1 MKNKVLI
8 LILIILIIA
17 TVLGVVYLTLTKEN
31 EKEVANAENYKY
43 NEEENNINITNEEQ
57 IVKDAVMINGKIYY
71 STGEK
76 SKNTAR
82 CGVMDGRITET
93 VENGKLPTKNNESNF
108 GIDYGYQFVDENTV
122 EVKINNDFIVF
133 KTE

>member
-8 LILIILIIA
+8 LILIILIIV
-17 TVLGVVYLTLTKEN
+17 TVLGVIYLTMAKEN

-76 SKNTAR
+76 SKITAR